1 MARFLMEERASP
13 MSLCRLIAIALLP
26 VLVAPRVVH
35 SEPAPPPNPK
45 PVTNAAPS
53 AEDVATTPLS
63 DLNIRKN
70 KVPAILVRAQSAPYS
85 LAGMARCPAIQR
97 EVGQLNG
104 VLGEDVDSARKRG
117 KAVIPGKVAQDI
129 VGGIIPFRGV
139 VREITGANAESRA
152 LQQAIYAGFARR
164 AFLKGVGLQ
173 KGCGHPARPV

>member
-1 MARFLMEERASP
+1 
-13 MSLCRLIAIALLP
+13 
-26 VLVAPRVVH
+26 
-35 SEPAPPPNPK
+35 
-45 PVTNAAPS
+45 
-53 AEDVATTPLS
+53 
-63 DLNIRKN
+63 
-70 KVPAILVRAQSAPYS
+70 
-85 LAGMARCPAIQR
+85 
-97 EVGQLNG
+97 VGQLNG

-129 VGGIIPFRGV
+129 GRHHPLRGV